1 MYIRGKLIPLRIS
14 SFFCI
19 TVDTY
24 LLKEREGSE
33 ILAML
38 TVCTERKIRQLLLL
52 TVRNSAAILDRKVL
66 LSSFHSN
73 CHAHFRISSTNLDKL
88 AYRKVKN
95 ASFQVSKKI
104 LCPKKSSLFY

>member
-1 MYIRGKLIPLRIS
+1 M
-14 SFFCI
+14 C
-19 TVDTY
+19 
-24 LLKEREGSE
+24 SE
-33 ILAML
+33 YGLLAML
-38 TVCTERKIRQLLLL
+38 TVCTERKIRQLLL

-95 ASFQVSKKI
+95 ASFQVWKKI
-104 LCPKKSSLFY
+104 LCPKKSSLLLK